1 LEVVVNA
8 SPTLFFAWSGRS
20 PLLLEL
26 ASVEEVL
33 VNGSPSLFVCAEPSA
48 VRGASLLNTRRCF
61 WNWLR
66 PPQNLCRGKQK
77 SPDRVAVRATK
88 NPPGVAWGVGFRC

>member
-8 SPTLFFAWSGRS
+8 SPTLFSRRA

-33 VNGSPSLFVCAEPSA
+33 VNSSPSLFCLCRAE
-48 VRGASLLNTRRCF
+48 RGARRIAAQYSTLLLELASTPAK
-61 WNWLR
+61 LV
-66 PPQNLCRGKQK
+66 RGKQK